1 MPRPRR
7 RNAENSPLARHLKQ
21 TLAVHRLTIRE
32 AAKIAGCAP
41 SVFGGWLTGAFPG
54 AETINSLAKFCR
66 HYKISLELI
75 LTGQQEAQNSGPLVP
90 PARAVVELKATGLNQ
105 SAEPFFEG
113 IAHVRI
119 LRVDDETVR
128 I

>member
-54 AETINSLAKFCR
+54 AETINSLARFCR
-66 HYKISLELI
+66 HFKISLELI
-75 LTGQQEAQNSGPLVP
+75 LTGEQEAKNSGSVVS
-90 PARAVVELKATGLNQ
+90 PARAVVELKATGITH

-119 LRVDDETVR
+119 LRMDDEAVR
-128 I
+128 N